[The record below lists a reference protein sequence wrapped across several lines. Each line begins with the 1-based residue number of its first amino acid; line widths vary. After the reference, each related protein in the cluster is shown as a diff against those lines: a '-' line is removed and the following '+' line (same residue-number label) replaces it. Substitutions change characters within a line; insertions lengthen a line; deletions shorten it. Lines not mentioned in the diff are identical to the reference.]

1 MEGFDPPPS
10 KASFMQTAIAPELR
24 TDSKLPRQELPRR
37 WEALDILRGL
47 SILGMLLNL
56 NPGAWDKQYIWMQ
69 HAKWQGG
76 HLIDMVAPAFLFCI
90 GAALPISLERRIGD
104 ASGRSP
110 IYLHILWRSL
120 ALVALGLLI
129 NAYPGFD
136 WAHVRLPGVLQRI
149 GVTYGLVGAFLVLI
163 SRRDKD
169 RAVSF
174 SPTVI
179 SAAGV
184 FVLVSYWALLYFV
197 PVPGFGAPRF
207 DPVGSWPA
215 FVDRAVFGI
224 QHMFIYWKVDGKIVF
239 DPDGL
244 LLVYPTAFDILLG
257 AAVSMAYRKKLL
269 AKPLLAGLAS
279 GCGMMA
285 LAVALNPVCPI
296 IKNIW
301 TSTFA
306 LFSGGFA
313 LVLLT
318 LLTAAMDRFD
328 LKKLFFFAKVFGAN
342 ATLAYLLN
350 FALNPLLDL
359 AWIPYGGRRL
369 SVRWGSQLALS
380 SALPAEHASFLF
392 SCLYLTVLGSILW
405 IFYRKRWFLKL

>member
-1 MEGFDPPPS
+1 M
-10 KASFMQTAIAPELR
+10 KAATAPQLHSDNHLA
-24 TDSKLPRQELPRR
+24 RQEPPRR
-37 WEALDILRGL
+37 WEALDLLRGL

-56 NPGAWDKQYIWMQ
+56 NPGAWDKQYTWLQ

-90 GAALPISLERRIGD
+90 GAALPLSLERRMRD
-104 ASGRSP
+104 ASGRGP
-110 IYLHILWRSL
+110 IYMHILWRSL

-136 WAHVRLPGVLQRI
+136 WAHLRLPGVLQRI

-163 SRRDKD
+163 AKRGSE
-169 RAVSF
+169 RAVGF
-174 SPTVI
+174 SPRI
-179 SAAGV
+179 ILAAGG

-215 FVDRAVFGI
+215 FVDRAVFGTR
-224 QHMFIYWKVDGKIVF
+224 HMFVYWKVDGKIVF

-257 AAVSMAYRKKLL
+257 ALASIAYRKKLL
-269 AKPLLAGLAS
+269 AKPILAGLAA
-279 GCGMMA
+279 GCGMML
-285 LAVALNPVCPI
+285 LAVALNPICPI
-296 IKNIW
+296 VKNIY

-318 LLTAAMDRFD
+318 LLTAAVDSDSGNRFAW
-328 LKKLFFFAKVFGAN
+328 KKLFFFAKIFGAN
-342 ATLAYLLN
+342 ATLAYVLN
-350 FALNPLLDL
+350 FALAPLLDL
-359 AWIPYGGRRL
+359 AWIPYHGQRL
-369 SVRWGSQLALS
+369 SIRWGSQLALS

-392 SCLYLTVLGSILW
+392 GCLWLTALGSILW